1 MFGTDGLEE
10 EIRAMGAAIGKS
22 GVSNSGEIRR
32 TPLLVRV
39 IVLYIPL
46 VAITAGC
53 GPSAADRLV
62 GRWKGSVQIDQ
73 AEADRQLEAK
83 TSPLEKG
90 MGRFLLSGLKSMKMT
105 MEFQSD
111 GQMTM
116 SLAAGPL
123 NRESRATWK
132 VVHGDAEK
140 VTISSVDE
148 KGNEQQFALVFEGP
162 DTFVMESLQD
172 SEMARLGKFRFVR
185 VVE

>member
-1 MFGTDGLEE
+1 MDATIDTV
-10 EIRAMGAAIGKS
+10 A
-22 GVSNSGEIRR
+22 VSNSGQVRR
-32 TPLLVRV
+32 TPLFVRV
-39 IVLYIPL
+39 IVLCIPL
-46 VAITAGC
+46 IAITAGC

-62 GRWKGSVQIDQ
+62 GHWNGSVLIDQ

-105 MEFQSD
+105 MEFQAD

-132 VVHGDAEK
+132 VIHGNAEK
-140 VTISSVDE
+140 VTLSSVDE